1 MWFRHIV
8 IKTPLNDDEKKEQLK
23 DWTSGSSAN
32 FIEKMMLESKFPR
45 DFHAN
50 EWYLTNGHTKNLGD
64 LCRKLDDEK
73 EDFETKET
81 HKKPVTHDQ
90 EEEEKEEKEEK
101 IEKIEKKV
109 ADQDLV
115 DVNRFADEVDCIKKL
130 REWAGGANGPFANI
144 SVE

>member
-8 IKTPLNDDEKKEQLK
+8 INTPLNDDEKKEQLK
-23 DWTSGSSAN
+23 DGTPGSSAN
-32 FIEKMMLESKFPR
+32 FIEKMMLTSNFPR

-50 EWYLTNGHTKNLGD
+50 EWYLTNGHTENLRD

-90 EEEEKEEKEEK
+90 EEEEKEEK
-101 IEKIEKKV
+101 IEKIEKKL

-130 REWAGGANGPFANI
+130 KEWAGGANGPFKKI
-144 SVE
+144 TIK